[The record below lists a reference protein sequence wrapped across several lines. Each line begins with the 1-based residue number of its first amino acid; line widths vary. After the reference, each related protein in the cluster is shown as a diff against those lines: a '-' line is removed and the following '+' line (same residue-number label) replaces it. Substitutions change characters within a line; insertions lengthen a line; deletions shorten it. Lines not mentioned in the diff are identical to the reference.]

1 MHNPIYQYN
10 EFEDDFE
17 DKGMVYGRRRRFI
30 NSISN
35 RRGKFLNPNRRYM
48 FPNSIRDKKRGY
60 SNPDEFRFPSFD
72 ENLDIESSLQGLMN
86 LISYLTWHIFS

>member
-1 MHNPIYQYN
+1 LHNPIYQYN

-35 RRGKFLNPNRRYM
+35 RRGKFL
-48 FPNSIRDKKRGY
+48 
-60 SNPDEFRFPSFD
+60 
-72 ENLDIESSLQGLMN
+72 
-86 LISYLTWHIFS
+86 